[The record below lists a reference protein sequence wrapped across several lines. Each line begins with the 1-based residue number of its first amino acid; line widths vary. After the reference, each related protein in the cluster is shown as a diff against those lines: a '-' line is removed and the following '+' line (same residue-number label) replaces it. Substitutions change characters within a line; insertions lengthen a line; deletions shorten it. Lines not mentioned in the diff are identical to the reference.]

1 MLHGKLLLIVFL
13 ILLISILN
21 VYLVYYIEELTKNEH
36 DERESSEIHVE
47 NIIHIKK
54 EPIFYTTD
62 QYKMVKLLEDNW
74 KDIASEIP
82 YFDINNIDKYERRNQ
97 NWITNMEKEHFYEYA
112 KNFKSNWYQ
121 GWQGKKVWF
130 NFPIMFENTIIGDGQ
145 KLFPKTIDLLKQIN
159 CNQIC
164 GFSLLL
170 PGGSLFK
177 HTDPTGKE
185 FNSMAGNML
194 LTNNK
199 HSNLIVW
206 ENFLEKSLQ
215 KNKKSREPKHV
226 YRHKQGKM
234 VIFDSTQFHSADN
247 NDPNIRVILYIDF
260 KTSNVVP
267 LYKPPTDLIFYNTN
281 HYRIVK
287 ILEEHWDII
296 ASEIPFF
303 DIDNLSGYTERRL
316 EKWINSPNFDFEEYI
331 KNIKS
336 KWYKGCEGIDID
348 NTWYNFP
355 LTVNDKIIDEA
366 AKICPKTISLLN
378 KLKCKQIVG
387 YSLLLPNSKIS
398 THKDNTGKV
407 FNSMTGNLLLTD
419 NKNTNVY
426 IKKSLDDDS
435 NTYRHQQGKMVIYDS
450 TYYHYA
456 DNNDSNIRVILYID
470 FKTN

>member
-1 MLHGKLLLIVFL
+1 MY
-13 ILLISILN
+13 
-21 VYLVYYIEELTKNEH
+21 YLEELTNKNKDKDKTMIKDVEN
-36 DERESSEIHVE
+36 HVE
-47 NIIHIKK
+47 NIIHTK

-112 KNFKSNWYQ
+112 RNFKSDWYQ

-130 NFPIMFENTIIGDGQ
+130 NFPIMFENIIIGDGQ
-145 KLFPKTIDLLKQIN
+145 KLFPKTIALLKQIN

-170 PGGSLFK
+170 PDGSLFK

-206 ENFLEKSLQ
+206 EGGSAPQRRNR
-215 KNKKSREPKHV
+215 KSREPKHV

-303 DIDNLSGYTERRL
+303 DINNLSNYTERRL

-336 KWYKGCEGIDID
+336 KWYKGCEGIDIN

-355 LTVNDKIIDEA
+355 LAYKDNILGEA
-366 AKICPKTISLLN
+366 EKICPKTISLLK

-387 YSLLLPNSKIS
+387 YSLLLPNSKIGK
-398 THKDNTGKV
+398 HNDITGKYY
-407 FNSMTGNLLLTD
+407 NSMAGNLLLTD
-419 NKNTNVY
+419 NK
-426 IKKSLDDDS
+426 KSNLIIY
-435 NTYRHQQGKMVIYDS
+435 NNKEKHTYDHRQGKMVIFDS
-450 TYYHYA
+450 TQFHSA
-456 DNNDSNIRVILYID
+456 ENNDPEVRVILYID